1 MNGKFGWS
9 YPPGAANDPMAPYNQ
24 QEDDEHCVYCGAD
37 LPDDVTGYSQTDLDG
52 VDEGFCNAT
61 CLHAWIENGEQP
73 SDNWGKPHFTPEQ
86 EERRKRLHNAI
97 FEWGRK
103 PKGPQLAKLEDVTE
117 HLPEGD
123 FKWDDLEAGDWHVYC
138 CGEKDCPQ
146 QWHTVAY
153 TEEFERKDGKLSITL
168 HSVDQDGNWDV
179 DGGWEEGEE
188 FDTSE
193 VAYALGQ
200 NRMDEYFKSWAEYWI
215 DAAITGNDPCDQINK
230 PVIATEWIDFCL
242 DAAADNVKYLTKG
255 ATL

>member
-24 QEDDEHCVYCGAD
+24 VEDDEHCVFCGAD

-61 CLHAWIENGEQP
+61 CLHAWTENGECP
-73 SDNWGKPHFTPEQ
+73 SPDWGKPHFTAKQ
-86 EERRKRLHNAI
+86 DERRKQLHNAI
-97 FEWGRK
+97 WNWSRK
-103 PKGPQLAKLEDVTE
+103 HENEYGKLEDLLP

-123 FKWDDLEAGDWHVYC
+123 FHWDDGEAGDWHVYN

-179 DGGWEEGEE
+179 DGGWEQGED
-188 FDTSE
+188 FDKSE
-193 VAYALGQ
+193 AAYALGPERS
-200 NRMDEYFKSWAEYWI
+200 NDYFRGWAEYWI
-215 DAAITGNDPCDQINK
+215 DAAITGDDPCDQIFK

-242 DAAADNVKYLTKG
+242 DAAANNVKYLTKEQG
-255 ATL
+255 